1 MRVIDC
7 FMPLIA
13 RIVDFRD
20 ALPACPPY
28 EQVKGEIRQLLA
40 QSETMSRGGALDPE
54 QYDAARF
61 IVCAWVDETLLGS
74 QWCDTHRWQH
84 EQLQR
89 HFYQTTDAGVE
100 AFERLQA
107 LGQKQQAREVFCL
120 CLALGFR
127 GRYLGPEG
135 ELQLEQVRSAQRK
148 LLFDAPQG
156 VPDIDGMELFPGALV
171 PDCQPRAAEKVTW
184 FPLRPLPAMLI
195 TSPFILFV
203 VLYLVYR
210 YVLSGLVLPDP

>member
-13 RIVDFRD
+13 WIVDFRD

-40 QSETMSRGGALDPE
+40 QSETMSRGGVLDPK
-54 QYDAARF
+54 QYEEARF

-74 QWCDTHRWQH
+74 QWRDTHRWQH

-135 ELQLEQVRSAQRK
+135 EVQLEQVRNAQLK

-156 VPDIDGMELFPGALV
+156 VPATDAMELFPGALV
-171 PDCQPRAAEKVTW
+171 PECQTPAASKGTW
-184 FPLRPLPAMLI
+184 LPLRPLPAMLI
-195 TSPFILFV
+195 TAPLILFS

-210 YVLSGLVLPDP
+210 YVLSGLVLPEP

>member
-13 RIVDFRD
+13 WIVDFRD
-20 ALPACPPY
+20 ALPTCPPY

-40 QSETMSRGGALDPE
+40 QSETMGRGGDLDPE
-54 QYDAARF
+54 QYEAARF

-74 QWCDTHRWQH
+74 QWRDTHQWQH

-100 AFERLQA
+100 AFERLNA
-107 LGQKQQAREVFCL
+107 LGRKQQAREVFCL

-127 GRYLGPEG
+127 GRYIGPEG
-135 ELQLEQVRSAQRK
+135 ELQLEQVRTAQLK

-156 VPDIDGMELFPGALV
+156 VPATDGMELFPGALA
-171 PDCQPRAAEKVTW
+171 PDCRPRAASKVTW

-195 TSPFILFV
+195 TAPFILFA

-210 YVLSGLVLPDP
+210 YVLSGLVLPEP